1 MTESMLDQGGL
12 PVGTYGSY
20 AAAQKAVDYLADNE
34 FPVENLTIVGTGLR
48 QVEKVTGRLTRG
60 RVAAAGA
67 AAGAWW
73 GLLIG
78 LLLGLFATTGSGWI
92 GAVAVGLLLGAL
104 FGLVMALVGYAAT
117 GGNRDF
123 TSVSGLVAESYQVLC
138 VAQHAEQARGLLA
151 KLSLSTG

>member
-60 RVAAAGA
+60 RVVAAGA
-67 AAGAWW
+67 AGGAWW

-78 LLLGLFATTGSGWI
+78 LLLGLFSTTGSGWI

-138 VAQHAEQARGLLA
+138 VAQHAEQARMLLA